1 MTTET
6 VLKDLVKKKKTD
18 KKCFHRSLKD
28 GTAGDNG
35 KKLDGHISNEEY
47 LTCTKIWNKFNMKN
61 MGDYH
66 DHYLTKDVLLLADVF
81 EKFIDIC
88 LNFYKLDP
96 YHYSSSSGLR
106 CNAMLKI
113 TGVRLEKI
121 SNIDMYLFKKD
132 QGEEFLAFV
141 KDIVKQITN
150 T

>member
-1 MTTET
+1 M
-6 VLKDLVKKKKTD
+6 KKKKTD
-18 KKCFHRSLKD
+18 KKYFHRSLKD

-35 KKLDGHISNEEY
+35 EKLDGHISNEEY

-66 DHYLTKDVLLLADVF
+66 DHYLTKDILLLADVF

-88 LNFYKLDP
+88 SRFYKLDP

-132 QGEEFLAFV
+132 
-141 KDIVKQITN
+141 
-150 T
+150 

>member
-1 MTTET
+1 
-6 VLKDLVKKKKTD
+6 
-18 KKCFHRSLKD
+18 
-28 GTAGDNG
+28 
-35 KKLDGHISNEEY
+35 
-47 LTCTKIWNKFNMKN
+47 MKN

-66 DHYLTKDVLLLADVF
+66 DHYLTKDILLLADVF

-88 LNFYKLDP
+88 SSFYKLDP

-132 QGEEFLAFV
+132 
-141 KDIVKQITN
+141 
-150 T
+150 